1 MVSVVFLDSE
11 DPIMELHSLIVLL
24 LLVGDGLNPRPVSSL
39 PTRPMLSSQTR
50 PKFFTDLIE
59 KFECSPENLK
69 VTKSLMNL
77 LPPIG
82 L

>member
-1 MVSVVFLDSE
+1 
-11 DPIMELHSLIVLL
+11 MELHSLIVLL
-24 LLVGDGLNPRPVSSL
+24 LIVGDGLNPRPVSSL
-39 PTRPMLSSQTR
+39 PTRPILSSETR
-50 PKFFTDLIE
+50 PKFFTDFIE

-69 VTKSLMNL
+69 VPKFFFNI